1 MRKIL
6 IAYVLFLG
14 SVSLSNAQG
23 IVFEHDKSW
32 NDIVQK
38 AKAENKLIFMDAY
51 TVWCGPC
58 KALQAR
64 VFPDKELGDYFN
76 ANFINAKIDM
86 ERGEGPT
93 LASKFKVRAYPTLFF
108 IDPNTQKV
116 VVQALGFRPVEDLLN
131 IGKQAAVKKSI

>member
-1 MRKIL
+1 MMKVLATCIL
-6 IAYVLFLG
+6 FIAT
-14 SVSLSNAQG
+14 VSLSNAQG
-23 IVFEHDKSW
+23 ITFEHDKSW

-64 VFPDKELGDYFN
+64 VFPDKELGEYFN

-86 ERGEGPT
+86 ERGEGPA
-93 LASKFKVRAYPTLFF
+93 LASKFRVRAYPTLFF

-116 VVQALGFRPVEDLLN
+116 VVQAMGYRQIEDLMQ
-131 IGKQAAVKKSI
+131 IGKQAAAKKSI

>member
-1 MRKIL
+1 MRKIAL
-6 IAYVLFLG
+6 ASILFLG
-14 SVSLSNAQG
+14 SISVSYAQG
-23 IVFEHDKSW
+23 ISFEHNKSW

-64 VFPDKELGDYFN
+64 VFPDKQLGEYFN
-76 ANFINAKIDM
+76 SNFVNAKVDM
-86 ERGEGPT
+86 ERGEGPA

-108 IDPNTQKV
+108 IDPNTQQV
-116 VVQALGFRPVEDLLN
+116 VVQAMGFRQAEDLLQ
-131 IGKQAAVKKSI
+131 IGKQAAAKKSI

>member
-1 MRKIL
+1 MKKIAVAC
-6 IAYVLFLG
+6 ILFLG

-23 IVFEHDKSW
+23 ISFEHNKSW

-58 KALQAR
+58 KALQVR
-64 VFPDKELGDYFN
+64 VFPDKQLGDYFN
-76 ANFINAKIDM
+76 SNFINAKIDM

-93 LASKFKVRAYPTLFF
+93 LAAKFKVRAYPTLFF
-108 IDPNTQKV
+108 IDPNTQEI
-116 VVQALGFRPVEDLLN
+116 VVQALGYREVQDLLS
-131 IGKQAAVKKSI
+131 IAKQASAKKSI

>member
-1 MRKIL
+1 MKKVI
-6 IAYVLFLG
+6 IACVLFIG
-14 SVSLSNAQG
+14 GVSLSNAQG
-23 IVFEHDKSW
+23 IVFESGKSW
-32 NDIVQK
+32 NEIVQK

-58 KALQAR
+58 KALQSR
-64 VFPDKELGDYFN
+64 VFPDKELGEYFN

-116 VVQALGFRPVEDLLN
+116 VVQALGFRQIEDLMQ
-131 IGKQAAVKKSI
+131 IGKQAAAKKSI

>member
-1 MRKIL
+1 MRKVV
-6 IAYVLFLG
+6 IACIVLLG
-14 SVSLSNAQG
+14 CVSLGKAQG
-23 IVFEHDKSW
+23 ISFEHNKSW

-64 VFPDKELGDYFN
+64 VFPNKELGEYFN
-76 ANFINAKIDM
+76 DNFVNAKIDM

-93 LASKFKVRAYPTLFF
+93 LAAKFRVRAYPTLFF

-116 VVQALGFRPVEDLLN
+116 VVQAMGFRQAEDLMQ
-131 IGKQAAVKKSI
+131 IGKQAAAKKSI

>member
-1 MRKIL
+1 MKKVAFACI
-6 IAYVLFLG
+6 LFLG

-23 IVFEHDKSW
+23 ISFEHNKSW

-64 VFPDKELGDYFN
+64 VFPNKELGEYFN
-76 ANFINAKIDM
+76 GNFVNAKIDM

-93 LASKFKVRAYPTLFF
+93 LAYKFKVRAYPTLFF
-108 IDPNTQKV
+108 IDPNTQQV
-116 VVQALGFRPVEDLLN
+116 VVQALGFRQAEDLLS
-131 IGKQAAVKKSI
+131 IGKQAAAKKSI

>member
-1 MRKIL
+1 MKKVIFAC
-6 IAYVLFLG
+6 ILFLG
-14 SVSLSNAQG
+14 ITSLSNAQG
-23 IVFEHDKSW
+23 ISFEHNKSW

-64 VFPDKELGDYFN
+64 VFPDKQLGEYFN
-76 ANFINAKIDM
+76 SNFVNAKIDM

-108 IDPNTQKV
+108 IDPNTQEI
-116 VVQALGFRPVEDLLN
+116 VVQALGYREVADLLN
-131 IGKQAAVKKSI
+131 IGKQAAAKKSI

>member
-1 MRKIL
+1 MMKVLATCIL
-6 IAYVLFLG
+6 FIAT
-14 SVSLSNAQG
+14 VSLSSAQG
-23 IVFEHDKSW
+23 ITFEHDKSW

-38 AKAENKLIFMDAY
+38 AKTENKLIFMDAY

-64 VFPDKELGDYFN
+64 VFPDKELGEYFN

-86 ERGEGPT
+86 ERGEGPA
-93 LASKFKVRAYPTLFF
+93 LASKFRVRAYPTLFF

-116 VVQALGFRPVEDLLN
+116 VVQAMGYRQIEDLIQ
-131 IGKQAAVKKSI
+131 IGKQAAAKKSI